1 MFIFIVSLAATFIA
15 GCAAFFSIKGLM
27 VLFAGSSLAVAVMAS
42 SLEVGKLVA
51 ASFLHKTW
59 KTSSFFLKAYLTAAV
74 FVLMLI
80 TSLGIFGFL
89 TNAYQLHKGVAD
101 SFQLE
106 LDGLTKQQS
115 ILVAEVEANTGR
127 IDSLVTI
134 RKEQEARVTAAGNYK
149 LPREQAYQAIAAAN
163 EELKAKEARQA
174 ELRDKIAEVEN
185 RRVEIGKELSAK
197 TDVGSFKFIA
207 DSLGVD
213 IDTAVKYFI
222 LSLVFV
228 FDPLAISLVLALNQ
242 LIENRELKKRKADKP
257 KEVEREYAEEKV
269 SETTQPPIRSQEE
282 IDEIPAEK
290 VIESAMGEVIES
302 ATKETVNPTTNA
314 QRKINLENN
323 SIVRKA

>member
-27 VLFAGSSLAVAVMAS
+27 VLFAGSAVAVAVMAS
-42 SLEVGKLVA
+42 ALEVGKLVA

-59 KTSSFFLKAYLTAAV
+59 KTSSFFLKTYLTVAV
-74 FVLMLI
+74 GVLMLI

-89 TNAYQLHKGVAD
+89 TNAYQLHKGTVD

-106 LDGLTKQQS
+106 LDGLTKQQGV
-115 ILVAEVEANTGR
+115 LTAEIEANTGR

-134 RKEQEARVTAAGNYK
+134 RKEQEVRVTAAGNYK

-163 EELKAKEARQA
+163 EELKGKEARQI
-174 ELRDKIAEVEN
+174 ELRNKIAEIES
-185 RRVEIGKELSAK
+185 RKVEIGRDLSAK

-242 LIENRELKKRKADKP
+242 LIETRELKKRKKG
-257 KEVEREYAEEKV
+257 
-269 SETTQPPIRSQEE
+269 ETKEE
-282 IDEIPAEK
+282 INEIPAKEVIESAPEK
-290 VIESAMGEVIES
+290 VIESAPEEAVKLAAKS
-302 ATKETVNPTTNA
+302 
-314 QRKINLENN
+314 QRKLIPEND
-323 SIVRKA
+323 SVVRKG